1 MVVDVIILSNTVNNE
16 LFDILKQTVDSIH
29 DSEIEH
35 KFNIIVVESNKSV
48 TSFFTHK
55 LAQIRAKFVIPQVP
69 KFNYNLYLNIGLRE
83 CKNDLV
89 LISNNDVI
97 YSKGWF
103 TAIAKQFEIDPEL
116 MSASPVDRKWHRHS
130 ETLFSSLK
138 EIHIG
143 TRTSYEF
150 TGWSFIVRRNI
161 FDIIGNFDERFE
173 FYYQDN
179 DIVELYN
186 AYKIKHGLCTSSH
199 AHHLLSKSHGTIK
212 EEDRKLC
219 DMDYQHS
226 IFKEKWN
233 TRFIPKPYKRLS
245 LLICTVNGRETFLE
259 RLKTRLK
266 PQLTSEVEI
275 LVAKDNKE
283 LTIGKKRN
291 DLIHNASGEYIAFI
305 DDDDW
310 VSEDYVKK
318 ILKATD
324 SKPDVVGFNSIIT
337 FNGQTPRRVEIT
349 MKHKNWSHKMG
360 TINGTPQPVTYYRC
374 PNHLTPIKKSIALR
388 ILFPEMNDQ
397 EDRFYSLAIPS
408 FAETETYIDDYLYF
422 YDCRNPKRVNVDL
435 SELLEELKLEKETVE
450 LAEKYIRIN
459 A

>member
-1 MVVDVIILSNTVNNE
+1 MDVDVIILSNTTTNE

-29 DSEIEH
+29 DSEPEH
-35 KFNIIVVESNKSV
+35 KFNVIVVESCKEIS
-48 TSFFTHK
+48 SFYTHK
-55 LAQIRAKFVIPQVP
+55 LSEIRAKFVIPQVP

-89 LISNNDVI
+89 LITNNDVI
-97 YSKGWF
+97 YYKGWF
-103 TAIAKQFEIDPEL
+103 TSIAKQFEIDPEL
-116 MSASPVDRKWHRHS
+116 MSVSPIDRKWHRHTES
-130 ETLFSSLK
+130 IFSSLK
-138 EIHIG
+138 ELHIG

-150 TGWSFIVRRNI
+150 TGWSFIVRRKL
-161 FDIIGNFDERFE
+161 FDLLGGFDERFA

-179 DIVELYN
+179 DWVEMYN
-186 AYKIKHGLCTSSH
+186 SYNVKHGLCTSSH
-199 AHHLLSKSHGTIK
+199 IHHLLSKSHGTIK
-212 EEDRKLC
+212 AEDRNLC
-219 DMDYQHS
+219 SMDFQHA

-233 TRFIPKPYKRLS
+233 TRFVPKPYKRLS
-245 LLICTVNGRETFLE
+245 LLVCTVKGRENYLE
-259 RLKTRLK
+259 RLKARLK
-266 PQLTSEVEI
+266 PQLTPEVEI
-275 LVAKDNKE
+275 LVAKDNRE

-310 VSEDYVKK
+310 VSENYVKE

-337 FNGQTPRRVEIT
+337 FNGKTPRRVEIT

-360 TINGTPQPVTYYRC
+360 TIDGTAQPVTYYRC
-374 PNHLTPIKKSIALR
+374 PNHLTPVKKSIALK

-408 FAETETYIDDYLYF
+408 FAETEVYINDYLYF
-422 YDCRNPKRVNVDL
+422 YDCRNPKRGEVGIL
-435 SELLEELKLEKETVE
+435 ELLEELKLEKVSVE

>member
-1 MVVDVIILSNTVNNE
+1 MDVDVIILSNTTTNE

-29 DSEIEH
+29 DSEPEH
-35 KFNIIVVESNKSV
+35 KFNVIVVESCKEVS
-48 TSFFTHK
+48 SLFTHK
-55 LAQIRAKFVIPQVP
+55 LSEIRAKFLIPQVP

-89 LISNNDVI
+89 LITNNDVI
-97 YSKGWF
+97 YYKGWF

-116 MSASPVDRKWHRHS
+116 MSVSPIDRKWHRHTES
-130 ETLFSSLK
+130 IFSSLK
-138 EIHIG
+138 ELHIG

-150 TGWSFIVRRNI
+150 TGWSFIIRRKLFNI
-161 FDIIGNFDERFE
+161 LGGFDERFA

-179 DIVELYN
+179 DWVEMYN
-186 AYKIKHGLCTSSH
+186 SYNVKHGLCTSSH
-199 AHHLLSKSHGTIK
+199 IHHLLSKSHGTIK
-212 EEDRKLC
+212 AEDRNLC
-219 DMDYQHS
+219 SMDFQHA

-233 TRFIPKPYKRLS
+233 TRFVPKPYKRLS
-245 LLICTVNGRETFLE
+245 LLICTVNGRENYLE

-266 PQLTSEVEI
+266 PQLIPEVEI
-275 LVAKDNKE
+275 LVAKDNRE

-310 VSEDYVKK
+310 VSEKYVEK

-337 FNGQTPRRVEIT
+337 FNGKTPRRVEIT

-360 TINGTPQPVTYYRC
+360 TIDGSAQPVTYYRC
-374 PNHLTPIKKSIALR
+374 PNHLSPVKKSIALN

-408 FAETETYIDDYLYF
+408 FAENEVYIDDYLYF
-422 YDCRNPKRVNVDL
+422 YDCRNPKRGYVGIL
-435 SELLEELKLEKETVE
+435 ELLEELKLEKVSVE